1 MTQAPIA
8 DTQHVQSRPAFVG
21 DLEAPKLTL
30 LGSLDDDQGTEGF
43 GLEASAPKPVMAIIY
58 NGI

>member
-8 DTQHVQSRPAFVG
+8 DTQHVQSPPAFVG

-30 LGSLDDDQGTEGF
+30 LGSLDDDQGTEAF
-43 GLEASAPKPVMAIIY
+43 GLETNVPKPVMAILY

>member
-30 LGSLDDDQGTEGF
+30 LGLLDDDQGTEGF
-43 GLEASAPKPVMAIIY
+43 GLETNVPKPVMVILY

>member
-1 MTQAPIA
+1 MTQASIA
-8 DTQHVQSRPAFVG
+8 DTQNVQSRPAFVG

-43 GLEASAPKPVMAIIY
+43 GLETNAPKPLMSIIY